1 MRRSLMWSHHVT
13 LAASAL
19 LITTALCG
27 PVQAQEATSEAPTSL
42 TETYRDWVV
51 RCVTQPAL
59 EGQTAAARICEMT
72 QELRQQDSG
81 QRILA
86 LSVIQSAD
94 DADTASLTIVSP
106 FGLLLSAGIQIEVSE
121 AALLDIGFRTC
132 LPAGCIAL
140 SDLTADQISAL
151 AAGETATVGLTDT
164 NGQSLRLDVSLAGF
178 TAAWNRLKK
187 L

>member
-1 MRRSLMWSHHVT
+1 MWSRHVT
-13 LAASAL
+13 LAAAAL
-19 LITTALCG
+19 LITTALSG
-27 PVQAQEATSEAPTSL
+27 PLQAQQATAEAPTSL

-51 RCVTQPAL
+51 RCATAPSV
-59 EGQTAAARICEMT
+59 EGQTASPVRICEMT

-81 QRILA
+81 QRVLA

-94 DADTASLTIVSP
+94 DADTASLTLVSP

-121 AALLDIGFRTC
+121 AALLDMAFRTC

-140 SDLTADQISAL
+140 SDLTADQIGTL
-151 AAGETATVGLTDT
+151 AEGETATVILTDT
-164 NGQSLRLDVSLAGF
+164 NGQTLRLDVSLAGF
-178 TAAWNRLKK
+178 TAAWNRLKE

>member
-1 MRRSLMWSHHVT
+1 MRRYLLWSRHVT
-13 LAASAL
+13 LAATAL
-19 LITTALCG
+19 LMITALSG
-27 PVQAQEATSEAPTSL
+27 PLQAQEAAAEGPTSL

-59 EGQTAAARICEMT
+59 EGQAATARICEMT

-81 QRILA
+81 QRVLA

-94 DADTASLTIVSP
+94 DADTASLTLVSP
-106 FGLLLSAGIQIEVSE
+106 FGLLLSAGIQIEVTE
-121 AALLDIGFRTC
+121 TRLLDMEFRTC

-140 SDLTADQISAL
+140 SVLTADQISAL
-151 AAGETATVGLTDT
+151 AAGDIATVVLTDT

-178 TAAWNRLKK
+178 TAAWNRIKNL
-187 L
+187 